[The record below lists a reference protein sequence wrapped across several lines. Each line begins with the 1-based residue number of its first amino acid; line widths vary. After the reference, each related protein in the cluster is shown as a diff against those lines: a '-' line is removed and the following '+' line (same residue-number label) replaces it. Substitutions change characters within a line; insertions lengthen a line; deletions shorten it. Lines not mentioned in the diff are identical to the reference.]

1 MVKKSSINK
10 KQHDF
15 LNPHRFKTN
24 FYSGYFFFQI
34 IFITHIMTSNYEYFI
49 IFILNIGLHIPK
61 YVGYFPSLYTPKR
74 YKSEEEGLHENIYM

>member
-1 MVKKSSINK
+1 
-10 KQHDF
+10 
-15 LNPHRFKTN
+15 
-24 FYSGYFFFQI
+24 
-34 IFITHIMTSNYEYFI
+34 MTSNYEYFI